1 LINFLKKKCKEYI
14 EKYLAFLLDL
24 DFFNDRIN
32 DDFCYNKGYYKWVND
47 VQYLHIEIAP
57 QLLRI
62 IWDEKELLENEDMDF
77 IIFISMIST
86 CESWLIFEGTYQ
98 SEYYDYILD
107 IIQIDNYI
115 YEMYDDED
123 FYITKF
129 KFDPRNDIF

>member
-1 LINFLKKKCKEYI
+1 
-14 EKYLAFLLDL
+14 
-24 DFFNDRIN
+24 
-32 DDFCYNKGYYKWVND
+32 
-47 VQYLHIEIAP
+47 
-57 QLLRI
+57 
-62 IWDEKELLENEDMDF
+62 LLENEDMDF